1 MFHSAKT
8 EADRQR
14 IFDEYFLNL
23 LKKINNIKQ
32 NQKIIDNSSLN
43 FDPINQDKSIN
54 GVFNNFVDLLVI

>member
-14 IFDEYFLNL
+14 IFDEYFLNIF
-23 LKKINNIKQ
+23 LKKNNIKK

-43 FDPINQDKSIN
+43 FDSLNQDKSIN
-54 GVFNNFVDLLVI
+54 GVLIILLIC